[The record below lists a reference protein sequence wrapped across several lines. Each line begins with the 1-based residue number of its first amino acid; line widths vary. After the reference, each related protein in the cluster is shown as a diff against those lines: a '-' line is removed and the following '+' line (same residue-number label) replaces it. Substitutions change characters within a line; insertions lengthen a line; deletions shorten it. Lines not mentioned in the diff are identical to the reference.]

1 MFAVFCAMIVTYAG
15 GTASDVPHGLVA
27 CCKGLG
33 LDEKYV
39 HELEFESMFILGAV
53 GNQP

>member
-1 MFAVFCAMIVTYAG
+1 MMCLDWLRAKVT
-15 GTASDVPHGLVA
+15 

-39 HELEFESMFILGAV
+39 HELEFESMFILDAV